1 MLEMKAFLNE
11 DDTQVALRFPEM
23 TLTLNAED
31 LEDFIIVLVDVRS
44 RLLPQVDDD
53 DDCEKLAANL
63 N

>member
-1 MLEMKAFLNE
+1 MIEMKALINE

-44 RLLPQVDDD
+44 RLLQQVDDD
-53 DDCEKLAANL
+53 DDCEELAAKL
-63 N
+63 H